1 MVNRKIIISLLILIW
16 ALIPLSAK
24 DSFGLGFQFG
34 ALGYEKTFSTSSTIS
49 GDTVSM
55 PYTKTTFNPDLHV
68 FLDIPVC
75 DFNDFC
81 FFELNLGYD
90 FSWDYTYLEV
100 SPDEIQKYTLFHRI
114 LLMPDIVFAKSN
126 FRFFAGTGV
135 ALGIEPYKSE
145 SKIGNTDF
153 TNEYTTLKI
162 LWTSNAGLKYKLTE
176 HLFALA
182 DLTCLLSI
190 YDAYSYD
197 DYKFKSS
204 GNSEME
210 FLPKIGFAY
219 HF

>member
-1 MVNRKIIISLLILIW
+1 MVNRKKLVSFAILFLAI
-16 ALIPLSAK
+16 IPLSAK

-34 ALGYEKTFSTSSTIS
+34 ALGSEKTVYSSTTIS

-55 PYTKTTFNPDLHV
+55 PSTKTTFNPDLHV

-81 FFELNLGYD
+81 FLELNLGYD
-90 FSWDYTYLEV
+90 FSWDYTYIEV
-100 SPDEIQKYTLFHRI
+100 SPDEIQKYTLSHRI
-114 LLMPDIVFAKSN
+114 SLMPDVVFAKSI

-135 ALGIEPYKSE
+135 ALGIEPFKSE
-145 SKIGNTDF
+145 SKIGNSDS
-153 TNEYTTLKI
+153 TNERTTIKI

-176 HLFALA
+176 HLFTLA
-182 DLTCLLSI
+182 DLTCFVSI

-197 DYKFKSS
+197 DFKFKSS